1 MRATTTTAILGLAS
15 LSAIIAAPIACS
27 SPCAREYR
35 GVQYRGSLCS
45 HYANSCYQNAQ
56 VQPTVKPSDD
66 QVPLLRQV
74 FTTVTRKNDNLNT
87 ANANSDKSL
96 NIKYQAGPSF
106 EAKGEASAAE
116 YTKQKG
122 AEHSED
128 GTSYPIAVVQP
139 SHDVQYSAPVVETKC
154 VEGCSDQ
161 DTQYTQPMEDAQCG
175 DNCDDQSTEPMDEA
189 IPVTEDGSSQVI
201 HGENLCGEQV
211 SPCYQEGQLASEPV
225 DDNQLEQ
232 DGGDE
237 EDMNVGEGEVKGG
250 DSMEDTTTQPDS
262 SESGMPAFN
271 VVGIQPR
278 EALLDNVKAH
288 SSNNADALS
297 NSNQF
302 DQAQVIDQTLYQPKQ
317 QQPQIII
324 TEPATRAHGGHQ
336 KKYKR
341 SSHKYFK
348 IRYSGGS
355 RY

>member
-56 VQPTVKPSDD
+56 VQPTVKPSDE
-66 QVPLLRQV
+66 QAPLLRQV

-106 EAKGEASAAE
+106 EAE
-116 YTKQKG
+116 
-122 AEHSED
+122 
-128 GTSYPIAVVQP
+128 
-139 SHDVQYSAPVVETKC
+139 APVIETQC

-237 EDMNVGEGEVKGG
+237 EDMNAGEGEVKGG

-271 VVGIQPR
+271 VVDIQPR

-302 DQAQVIDQTLYQPKQ
+302 DQAQVIDQTLYQSKQ
-317 QQPQIII
+317 QQPHIII

-341 SSHKYFK
+341 SAHKYFK